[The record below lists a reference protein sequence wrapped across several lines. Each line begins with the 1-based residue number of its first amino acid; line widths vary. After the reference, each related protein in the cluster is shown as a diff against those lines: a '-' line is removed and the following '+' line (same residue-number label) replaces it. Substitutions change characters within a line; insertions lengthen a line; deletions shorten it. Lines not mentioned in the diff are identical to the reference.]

1 MKIDV
6 SLHLQERNNKLRFGT
21 KDYTF
26 FRIYILHD
34 YTAMQLGTFV
44 RCGITKGTRESFRLA
59 GVFYA
64 SHWSRFGKHSISR
77 KKGIRTKRHTELKAW
92 GGTAAM

>member
-1 MKIDV
+1 VKNVV

-34 YTAMQLGTFV
+34 YTAMQFGTFV

-59 GVFYA
+59 GVFLCVTLVSFREA
-64 SHWSRFGKHSISR
+64 P
-77 KKGIRTKRHTELKAW
+77 
-92 GGTAAM
+92 